1 MRRTIL
7 VVVVVL
13 LALVVV
19 APSAGTIPKEPK
31 GCPAEASVWTL
42 VEFGQTP
49 YTANSLYTFYF
60 VEHAEAAAAFAE
72 FFGLV
77 LPQDEE
83 AAYILAESIVAPVDR
98 NGDQQVCVWWI
109 GGNPGL
115 PDWYASIVDNNSNAQ
130 H

>member
-1 MRRTIL
+1 MRRTIP

-19 APSAGTIPKEPK
+19 APGAGAIPREPK
-31 GCPAEASVWTL
+31 GCPAAASVWTL

-60 VEHAEAAAAFAE
+60 VNHPEAAAAFAE
-72 FFGLV
+72 FFGLL

-83 AAYILAESIVAPVDR
+83 AAYILAEAIVAPVDR
-98 NGDQQVCVWWI
+98 NGDQQLCVWWI
-109 GGNPGL
+109 GENPGL